1 MRRMAKFH
9 STHSIQLAVFRLPGF
24 FLLLAFFLLA
34 SPVFSAGSAGSPAP
48 SGNRDYKVGDQLA
61 PDPGKAKTRSA
72 SPASPGSSASG
83 SAAAYK
89 EKNWDDLMPRNW
101 DPMAS
106 LKGLKLENLKDS
118 DPRAMEALEKMREAW
133 SNAPVEPALNGE
145 RIRIPGFVIPL
156 EKSGNKVKEFLLV
169 PYFGAC
175 IHTPPPPPNQIIHVR
190 AARPVAGMRTMDT
203 MWVSGIMQVR
213 SVESEFGQAGYQL
226 KAEHVTPY
234 P

>member
-1 MRRMAKFH
+1 
-9 STHSIQLAVFRLPGF
+9 
-24 FLLLAFFLLA
+24 
-34 SPVFSAGSAGSPAP
+34 
-48 SGNRDYKVGDQLA
+48 
-61 PDPGKAKTRSA
+61 
-72 SPASPGSSASG
+72 
-83 SAAAYK
+83 
-89 EKNWDDLMPRNW
+89 
-101 DPMAS
+101 MAS

-156 EKSGNKVKEFLLV
+156 EKSGSKVKEFLLV

-175 IHTPPPPPNQIIHVR
+175 IHTPPPPPNQIIHVK
-190 AARPVAGMRTMDT
+190 AAKPVANMRTMDT

-213 SVESEFGQAGYQL
+213 SVDSEFGQAGYQL
-226 KAEHVTPY
+226 KAEQVAPY

>member
-1 MRRMAKFH
+1 MCRMAKFH
-9 STHSIQLAVFRLPGF
+9 LPFSLLPGF
-24 FLLLAFFLLA
+24 FPLFAFLWLA
-34 SPVFSAGSAGSPAP
+34 SPAFSSSSAAP
-48 SGNRDYKVGDQLA
+48 SGDPNYKVGDPLAA
-61 PDPGKAKTRSA
+61 PDSGKAKNRS
-72 SPASPGSSASG
+72 SHPATPAYPAT
-83 SAAAYK
+83 AAPKPAGTFT
-89 EKNWDDLMPRNW
+89 EKSWDDLMPRNW

-156 EKSGNKVKEFLLV
+156 EKSGNKVREFLLV

-175 IHTPPPPPNQIIHVR
+175 IHTPPPPPNQIIHVK
-190 AARPVAGMRTMDT
+190 AAKPVANMRTMDT
-203 MWVSGIMQVR
+203 MWVSGVMQVR
-213 SVESEFGQAGYQL
+213 SIESEFGQAGYQL
-226 KAEHVTPY
+226 KAEQVAPY

>member
-1 MRRMAKFH
+1 MAKFH
-9 STHSIQLAVFRLPGF
+9 STVSLLPGC
-24 FLLLAFFLLA
+24 FLILAFCWLA
-34 SPVFSAGSAGSPAP
+34 SSAHSASTASSAAP

-61 PDPGKAKTRSA
+61 PDAGKAKNKSANPA
-72 SPASPGSSASG
+72 SPAPG
-83 SAAAYK
+83 SAAAYE

-133 SNAPVEPALNGE
+133 SNAPVEPALNGA

-156 EKSGNKVKEFLLV
+156 EKSGNKVREFLLV

-175 IHTPPPPPNQIIHVR
+175 IHTPPPPPNQIIHVKT
-190 AARPVAGMRTMDT
+190 AKPVANMRTMDT
-203 MWVSGIMQVR
+203 MWVSGVMQVR

-226 KAEHVTPY
+226 KAEQVAPY

>member
-1 MRRMAKFH
+1 MAKFH
-9 STHSIQLAVFRLPGF
+9 STVSLLTGC
-24 FLLLAFFLLA
+24 FLLLAFFWLA
-34 SPVFSAGSAGSPAP
+34 SSAHSAGSAAP
-48 SGNRDYKVGDQLA
+48 SGNRDYKVGEQLA
-61 PDPGKAKTRSA
+61 PGSEKAKNKPANPRS
-72 SPASPGSSASG
+72 PASG
-83 SAAAYK
+83 SAATSTYK

-133 SNAPVEPALNGE
+133 STAPVEPALNGE

-156 EKSGNKVKEFLLV
+156 EKSGSKVREFLLV

-175 IHTPPPPPNQIIHVR
+175 IHTPPPPPNQIIHVK
-190 AARPVAGMRTMDT
+190 AAKPVADMRTMDT
-203 MWVSGIMQVR
+203 MWVSGVMQVR

-226 KAEHVTPY
+226 KAEQVAPY

>member
-1 MRRMAKFH
+1 MAKFH
-9 STHSIQLAVFRLPGF
+9 STVSLLPGC
-24 FLLLAFFLLA
+24 FLLLAFFWLA
-34 SPVFSAGSAGSPAP
+34 SPAYSSGSASSAAP

-61 PDPGKAKTRSA
+61 PDAGKAKNKSTTPA
-72 SPASPGSSASG
+72 SPAPSSG
-83 SAAAYK
+83 AAYK

-133 SNAPVEPALNGE
+133 STAPVEPALNGQ

-156 EKSGNKVKEFLLV
+156 EKSGNKVREFLLV

-175 IHTPPPPPNQIIHVR
+175 IHTPPPPPNQIIYVKT
-190 AARPVAGMRTMDT
+190 AKPVANMRTMDT
-203 MWVSGIMQVR
+203 MWVSGVMQVR
-213 SVESEFGQAGYQL
+213 SVESEFGHAGYQL
-226 KAEHVTPY
+226 KAEQVAPY

>member
-1 MRRMAKFH
+1 MAKFH
-9 STHSIQLAVFRLPGF
+9 STVSLLPGC
-24 FLLLAFFLLA
+24 FLFLAFCWLA
-34 SPVFSAGSAGSPAP
+34 SSAYSSGSASSAAP

-61 PDPGKAKTRSA
+61 PNPGKAKNKS
-72 SPASPGSSASG
+72 ASPGSPAPG

-156 EKSGNKVKEFLLV
+156 EKSGNKVREFLLV

-175 IHTPPPPPNQIIHVR
+175 IHTPPPPPNQIIHVK
-190 AARPVAGMRTMDT
+190 AARPVANMRTMDT
-203 MWVSGIMQVR
+203 MWVSGVMQVR

-226 KAEHVTPY
+226 KAEQVVPY

>member
-1 MRRMAKFH
+1 MCRMAKFH
-9 STHSIQLAVFRLPGF
+9 STISLLPGC
-24 FLLLAFFLLA
+24 FLLLAFCWFA
-34 SPVFSAGSAGSPAP
+34 SAAHSSGSPAP

-61 PDPGKAKTRSA
+61 PPDSGKAKNKSSHPATQAAPAPPTASA
-72 SPASPGSSASG
+72 PKSDGT
-83 SAAAYK
+83 YK
-89 EKNWDDLMPRNW
+89 EKSWDDLMPRNW

-156 EKSGNKVKEFLLV
+156 EKSGSKVREFLLV

-175 IHTPPPPPNQIIHVR
+175 IHTPPPPPNQIIYVK
-190 AARPVAGMRTMDT
+190 AAKPVANMRTMDT
-203 MWVSGIMQVR
+203 MWVSGVMQVR

-226 KAEHVTPY
+226 KAEQIAPY

>member
-1 MRRMAKFH
+1 MAKFH
-9 STHSIQLAVFRLPGF
+9 SPHSPVSLPRGF
-24 FLLLAFFLLA
+24 FLLFAFLWLA
-34 SPVFSAGSAGSPAP
+34 SPAGSASSAAP
-48 SGNRDYKVGDQLA
+48 SGNRDYKVGEQLA
-61 PDPGKAKTRSA
+61 PADSGKAANKSSHPAAQATPTTGAPKSA
-72 SPASPGSSASG
+72 GT
-83 SAAAYK
+83 YK
-89 EKNWDDLMPRNW
+89 EKSWDDLMPRNW

-156 EKSGNKVKEFLLV
+156 EKSGSKVKEFLLV

-175 IHTPPPPPNQIIHVR
+175 IHTPPPPPNQIIHVK
-190 AARPVAGMRTMDT
+190 AAKPVANMRTMDT

-213 SVESEFGQAGYQL
+213 SVDSEFGQAGYQL
-226 KAEHVTPY
+226 KAEQVAPY

>member
-1 MRRMAKFH
+1 MAFSSK
-9 STHSIQLAVFRLPGF
+9 IDLAVFCSLPGF
-24 FLLLAFFLLA
+24 LLALAFLFVTFLGLA
-34 SPVFSAGSAGSPAP
+34 SPAHSMGSGTS
-48 SGNRDYKVGDQLA
+48 SGNRDYKVGEQLA
-61 PDPGKAKTRSA
+61 APDSGKAKNK
-72 SPASPGSSASG
+72 
-83 SAAAYK
+83 SAAPAATAAGAASSTYK
-89 EKNWDDLMPRNW
+89 EKNWDDLMPRDW

-156 EKSGNKVKEFLLV
+156 EKSGSKVREFLLV

-175 IHTPPPPPNQIIHVR
+175 IHTPPPPPNQIIHVKS
-190 AARPVAGMRTMDT
+190 AKPVANMRTMDT
-203 MWVSGIMQVR
+203 VWVSGVMQVR
-213 SVESEFGQAGYQL
+213 SVDTELGQAGYQL
-226 KAEHVTPY
+226 KAEQVMPY

>member
-1 MRRMAKFH
+1 MAKFH
-9 STHSIQLAVFRLPGF
+9 STVSLLPGC
-24 FLLLAFFLLA
+24 FLLLAFCCLTSSA
-34 SPVFSAGSAGSPAP
+34 HSAGSASSAAP
-48 SGNRDYKVGDQLA
+48 SGNGDYKVGDQLA
-61 PDPGKAKTRSA
+61 PDSRKTKNKSTAPGT
-72 SPASPGSSASG
+72 PAPG
-83 SAAAYK
+83 SAATYK
-89 EKNWDDLMPRNW
+89 EKNWDDLMPRSW

-156 EKSGNKVKEFLLV
+156 EKSGNKVREFLLV

-175 IHTPPPPPNQIIHVR
+175 IHTPPPPPNQIIHVK
-190 AARPVAGMRTMDT
+190 AAKPIANMRTMDT
-203 MWVSGIMQVR
+203 MWVSGVMQVR

-226 KAEHVTPY
+226 KAEQVAPY

>member
-1 MRRMAKFH
+1 MAKFH
-9 STHSIQLAVFRLPGF
+9 SPHSPVSLLRGF
-24 FLLLAFFLLA
+24 FLLFAFLWLA
-34 SPVFSAGSAGSPAP
+34 SPVGSASSAAP

-61 PDPGKAKTRSA
+61 PPDSDKATDKSSHPATQAAGPAASA
-72 SPASPGSSASG
+72 PKSVGT
-83 SAAAYK
+83 YK
-89 EKNWDDLMPRNW
+89 EKSWDDLMPRNW

-133 SNAPVEPALNGE
+133 STAPVEPALNGQ

-156 EKSGNKVKEFLLV
+156 EKSGNKVREFLLV

-175 IHTPPPPPNQIIHVR
+175 IHTPPPPPNQIIYVKTVK
-190 AARPVAGMRTMDT
+190 PVANMRTMDT
-203 MWVSGIMQVR
+203 MWVSGVMQVR

-226 KAEHVTPY
+226 KAEQVAPY